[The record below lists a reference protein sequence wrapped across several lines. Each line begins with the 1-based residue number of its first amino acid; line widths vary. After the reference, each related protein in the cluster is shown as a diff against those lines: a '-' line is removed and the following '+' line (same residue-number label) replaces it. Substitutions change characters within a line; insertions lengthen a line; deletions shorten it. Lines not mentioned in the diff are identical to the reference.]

1 MGDDGGDGG
10 DPMSKESYDEW
21 ATRDL
26 CGRMTASDLSKDAAP
41 KPATWTEAETALA
54 DARAA
59 AAIGA
64 RNTTITVLPPKSGNR
79 AAAHPNVPASPV
91 SSAPPVDKLPF
102 LNEGRAFVFIDQHEV
117 VSNGVFFTVQS
128 LADGELHAVPGDHWQ
143 LIECHKEL
151 VEFAYGPTGIDK
163 TTPLGKQ
170 QFRATSAIIEHL
182 DEQRRAHGTRL
193 HAPVLLTLRRFSH

>member
-64 RNTTITVLPPKSGNR
+64 RNTTITVLPPKSGSPTSVGASPGVER
-79 AAAHPNVPASPV
+79 PVPPAEPRDAPASDSTANVRPRY
-91 SSAPPVDKLPF
+91 A
-102 LNEGRAFVFIDQHEV
+102 
-117 VSNGVFFTVQS
+117 
-128 LADGELHAVPGDHWQ
+128 
-143 LIECHKEL
+143 
-151 VEFAYGPTGIDK
+151 
-163 TTPLGKQ
+163 
-170 QFRATSAIIEHL
+170 
-182 DEQRRAHGTRL
+182 
-193 HAPVLLTLRRFSH
+193 